1 LRLAAEG
8 AIISAIMAQVIIRN
22 LDPETVEALRSR
34 AKRNGRSLE
43 AELRDV
49 LTQSARITANEA
61 FLEWVERN
69 RLPGVAGLDVVE
81 LIREGR
87 EERTR
92 AILEAALGTD
102 R

>member
-1 LRLAAEG
+1 
-8 AIISAIMAQVIIRN
+8 MAQVIIRN
-22 LDPETVEALRSR
+22 LDPETVEALKAR

-49 LTQSARITANEA
+49 LTQSARVTANEE

-92 AILEAALGTD
+92 TILEAALGTD

>member
-1 LRLAAEG
+1 LPPLKES

-22 LDPETVEALRSR
+22 LDAKTVEALKAR

-49 LTQSARITANEA
+49 LTQSVVREARDE
-61 FLEWVERN
+61 FLEWVDEH
-69 RLPGVAGLDVVE
+69 RLPGVPGLDIVE
-81 LIREGR
+81 LVREGR